1 MPGADSCRPIAPT
14 DNSPRNKAHQFLLM
28 GGLSDPDVE
37 ALRCLTQDS
46 DFIDEQN
53 YTLLHKIV
61 LGLSMQDLIECL
73 DMYPDLID
81 IPDIMA
87 RTPLAWAAA
96 RGDERSIVALL
107 QHGAEVNTV
116 DVQNSGVVGHAADR
130 NYVTCVRLLLEAG
143 ADPNITAPHRD
154 KVGNALN
161 VAARNASDPMVL
173 KSLLDFGGRVD
184 SCGVDGVTG
193 LIHAARKDNA
203 SFATLLLDYG
213 ADINFVSKAGQTPL
227 TAAVTFNSHNVLQL
241 LLDRW
246 TGYSEYPRLKGPH
259 LLQIVALY
267 ADTRTMAILTATD
280 HLVTSYDANY
290 ALGDFANRLKQ
301 RPDATD
307 KLTQAFEDLVSVI
320 NRGPEM
326 CRSLESLLESGIA
339 SPEMWSFSRRD
350 TFGSDQDFADAVETL
365 CDTNG
370 DGRNSCPASP
380 RSPRPH

>member
-1 MPGADSCRPIAPT
+1 
-14 DNSPRNKAHQFLLM
+14 M
-28 GGLSDPDVE
+28 G
-37 ALRCLTQDS
+37 
-46 DFIDEQN
+46 
-53 YTLLHKIV
+53 
-61 LGLSMQDLIECL
+61 
-73 DMYPDLID
+73 
-81 IPDIMA
+81 

-143 ADPNITAPHRD
+143 ADPNITAPHRN

-161 VAARNASDPMVL
+161 VAARNASDPMIL
-173 KSLLDFGGRVD
+173 KSLLDFGARVD

-246 TGYSEYPRLKGPH
+246 TGYSECPRLKGPH

-307 KLTQAFEDLVSVI
+307 KLMQAFEDLVSVI
-320 NRGPEM
+320 NRDSEICKSPE
-326 CRSLESLLESGIA
+326 CLLESGLA
-339 SPEMWSFSRRD
+339 SPEMWSFSRGD
-350 TFGSDQDFADAVETL
+350 TFGSGQDFADAVETL
-365 CDTNG
+365 RDTTG
-370 DGRNSCPASP
+370 DGRNS
-380 RSPRPH
+380 